1 MNQLKMNEHEL
12 AESLES
18 VLSQIVALLNV
29 TQNALDGS
37 ESSIYMRDAVQMLNA
52 ARNLAI
58 EAEQYRSE
66 WEKLILR
73 DRG

>member
-1 MNQLKMNEHEL
+1 MNQMKMNEHGL

-18 VLSQIVALLNV
+18 VLCQIVALLNI

-37 ESSIYMRDAVQMLNA
+37 EGSMHMLNA

-66 WEKLILR
+66 WEQLIIR
-73 DRG
+73 NR

>member
-1 MNQLKMNEHEL
+1 MNRLKMNERGL

-18 VLSQIVALLNV
+18 VLCQIVALLNV

-52 ARNLAI
+52 ARNLAL
-58 EAEQYRSE
+58 EAEQYRAE
-66 WEKLILR
+66 WERLTLGNR
-73 DRG
+73 

>member
-1 MNQLKMNEHEL
+1 MNTLKMNERGL

-18 VLSQIVALLNV
+18 VLCQIVALLNV

-52 ARNLAI
+52 ARNLAL
-58 EAEQYRSE
+58 EAEQYRAE
-66 WEKLILR
+66 WERLTLGNR
-73 DRG
+73 